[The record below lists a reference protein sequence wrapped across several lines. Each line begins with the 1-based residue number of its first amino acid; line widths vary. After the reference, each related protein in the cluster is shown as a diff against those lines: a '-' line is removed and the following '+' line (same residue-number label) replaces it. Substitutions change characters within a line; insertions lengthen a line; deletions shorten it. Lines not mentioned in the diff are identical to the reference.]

1 MPPRVWKHPDCA
13 ARWVIMLS
21 HLYYDR
27 DVSLVED
34 GEFDRLCTFV
44 ADNWEGLEPVR
55 QFQLESADA
64 VRASGHHIK
73 ITQLGVAAAERL
85 WRERHPR
92 TPLRPY
98 EFSAA
103 GGPDPHF
110 LCLFSTLK
118 G

>member
-1 MPPRVWKHPDCA
+1 MPPYVWKDPDCA

-27 DVSLVED
+27 DVSLVD
-34 GEFDRLCTFV
+34 DAEFDRLCAFA
-44 ADNWEGLEPVR
+44 ADRWDEVSSIR
-55 QFQLESADA
+55 QWQLESPEAI
-64 VRASGHHIK
+64 RASGFHIK

-85 WRERHPR
+85 WSSRNPR

-98 EFSAA
+98 QFTPK
-103 GGPDPHF
+103 GGPHPVF
-110 LCLFSTLK
+110 QCLHTSLK